1 MSHTEAKSPRF
12 RQGEATR
19 RTVLSDAHV
28 ERSQAAMTDFDAPF
42 QVLITEAAW
51 GHLWS
56 REQWSKRDRSIV
68 TIALLAGLGHYEEME
83 PERREL
89 LSGMKSI
96 HRMDVRLVKDGKA
109 PPQAIH
115 PVFVTHPR
123 TGRKCLFVNEGR
135 SVAFV
140 GMDEAE
146 SRPLL
151 NNLLDRLKEPERMYR
166 HKWQVGD
173 LLMWDNIAVQHHATH
188 DYAWPEHRR
197 LMHRTTVKGVPL
209 C

>member
-68 TIALLAGLGHYEEME
+68 TIALLAGLGHYEEMAMHI
-83 PERREL
+83 R
-89 LSGMKSI
+89 
-96 HRMDVRLVKDGKA
+96 A
-109 PPQAIH
+109 TA
-115 PVFVTHPR
+115 R
-123 TGRKCLFVNEGR
+123 TGATMDDIREVLLH
-135 SVAFV
+135 VAIYAGVPTANSAFRIAKQIFAE
-140 GMDEAE
+140 MEAE
-146 SRPLL
+146 
-151 NNLLDRLKEPERMYR
+151 KPE
-166 HKWQVGD
+166 
-173 LLMWDNIAVQHHATH
+173 
-188 DYAWPEHRR
+188 
-197 LMHRTTVKGVPL
+197 
-209 C
+209 